1 MTTSGR
7 IGDDPAA
14 FFCVGESRAV
24 KHYERGEVALAI
36 VLAGVA
42 GYVDA
47 IGFLKLGGFFVS
59 FMSGNS
65 TRLGVALA
73 TANGAAVATVL
84 RLVGAFV
91 AGVVLGALTA
101 RAFGEN
107 RRSPVLIVEA
117 ALLALGASL
126 LALGFGAAGMIAVA
140 MAMGAENAVFQR
152 HGDVAVGLTYMTGAL
167 VKAGQRIAGA
177 LVGGEPSDWLRYIL
191 LWTGLAAGG
200 ALGALTYVTIGA
212 AALWAAVAVVLGG
225 ALWAER
231 RWWSV

>member
-1 MTTSGR
+1 M
-7 IGDDPAA
+7 
-14 FFCVGESRAV
+14 
-24 KHYERGEVALAI
+24 KHYERGEVVLA
-36 VLAGVA
+36 VTLAGVA

-65 TRLGVALA
+65 TRLGVGLA

-84 RLVGAFV
+84 RLVVAFV

-126 LALGFGAAGMIAVA
+126 VALGFGTAGMIAVA

-152 HGDVAVGLTYMTGAL
+152 NGDVAVGLTYMTGAL

-177 LVGGEPSDWLRYIL
+177 LVGGEPSDWLRYVL

-200 ALGALTYVTIGA
+200 ALGAVTYVTIGA
-212 AALWAAVAVVLGG
+212 AALWVAVAVVLGG
-225 ALWAER
+225 AFWAER
-231 RWWSV
+231 RWRSV

>member
-1 MTTSGR
+1 MQ
-7 IGDDPAA
+7 
-14 FFCVGESRAV
+14 
-24 KHYERGEVALAI
+24 HYGRGEVALA
-36 VLAGVA
+36 VTLSAVA

-73 TANGAAVATVL
+73 TAHWAAALTVVGLVA
-84 RLVGAFV
+84 AFL

-101 RAFGEN
+101 RALGEG
-107 RRSPVLIVEA
+107 RRSPVLFLEA
-117 ALLALGASL
+117 ALLAMGAVL
-126 LALGFGAAGMIAVA
+126 LALGHDRAGVTAVA

-152 HGDVAVGLTYMTGAL
+152 NGDVVVGLTYMTGAL

-177 LVGGEPSDWLRYIL
+177 LVGGEPRDWWRYAL

-200 ALGALTYVTIGA
+200 ALGALTYVQIGA
-212 AALWAAVAVVLGG
+212 AALWLAVAIVLAG

-231 RWWSV
+231 RWRSV